1 MFRSD
6 VEPNSLS
13 DLILNESAKNVSID
27 WKVAEILDPILPN
40 KDYWYV
46 FATRDITG
54 LYSAASPVFRLK
66 LVNDSGYTYAD
77 LEPYEFVITEQ
88 KTTTKTFKKLLK
100 IKPSFDETLASGAEQ
115 VGTLKLFS
123 TIKKGASKGAAD
135 APPKFKIRVRS
146 KKTKRAFDINLKYT
160 QEIQQI
166 SSRKLLKVI
175 EENAELIDTKIT
187 GVKNI
192 APTATATSFAAT
204 GAAATAA
211 ATIDAFE
218 PSTITFNNFLDEIC

>member
-1 MFRSD
+1 MF
-6 VEPNSLS
+6 
-13 DLILNESAKNVSID
+13 
-27 WKVAEILDPILPN
+27 
-40 KDYWYV
+40 
-46 FATRDITG
+46 
-54 LYSAASPVFRLK
+54 
-66 LVNDSGYTYAD
+66 
-77 LEPYEFVITEQ
+77 
-88 KTTTKTFKKLLK
+88 
-100 IKPSFDETLASGAEQ
+100 PSHDQ
-115 VGTLKLFS
+115 
-123 TIKKGASKGAAD
+123 KGASKGAAD

-166 SSRKLLKVI
+166 SSKKLLKVI

-218 PSTITFNNFLDEIC
+218 PSTISGQPTPIPVPEEFAPSGEIPTTPELLPGAQPATVESKPVPISETITPATVPQTPVPSIDEPVQQSPGATNPPEFDLS